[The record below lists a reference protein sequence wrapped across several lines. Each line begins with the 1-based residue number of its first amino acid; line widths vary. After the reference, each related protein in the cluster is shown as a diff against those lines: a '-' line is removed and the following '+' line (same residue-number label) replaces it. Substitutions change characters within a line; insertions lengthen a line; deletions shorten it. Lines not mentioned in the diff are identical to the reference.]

1 MKEQIKQIIAET
13 PDKLQAKSLV
23 REYLQARILQFLQE
37 SGAFRSWI
45 FHGGTA
51 LRFLYRIPR
60 YSEDLDFALR
70 QSSDSMD
77 FSAVIKIICG
87 QFESEAYQ
95 VETKAKEIRAAKS
108 AFIRFP
114 GLLFELGLS
123 PRQTEK
129 FSIKIELD
137 SNPPAGGVFETTIVR
152 RYVTLH
158 IFHYDKASF
167 LSGKLHAILNRAY
180 TKGRDLFDIF
190 WYLSD
195 PNWPSPNIEFLNNAL
210 KQTDWAGPKITAKNW
225 LQIIGNKVATIDFDR
240 AVDDVRPFI
249 ERTPDLDMLTRENI
263 LKLLKSKEN
272 ILED

>member
-1 MKEQIKQIIAET
+1 MKEQIKQIIADT
-13 PDKLQAKSLV
+13 SDNLQAKSIV

-37 SGAFRSWI
+37 SGSFRSWI

-51 LRFLYRIPR
+51 LRFLYKIPR

-70 QSSDSMD
+70 QNSDSLD
-77 FSAVIKIICG
+77 FSAVIKTICG

-95 VETKAKEIRAAKS
+95 VETKAKEVRTVNS
-108 AFIRFP
+108 VFIRFP

-129 FSIKIELD
+129 FSIKVELD
-137 SNPPAGGVFETTIVR
+137 SNPPAGGVVETTIVR
-152 RYVTLH
+152 RYVALH
-158 IFHYDKASF
+158 LFHYDKASF

-195 PNWPSPNIEFLNNAL
+195 PTWPSPNIEFLNNAL
-210 KQTDWAGPKITAKNW
+210 KHTNWAGSEITEKNW
-225 LQIIGNKVATIDFDR
+225 HKVIGEKLATIDWDR
-240 AVDDVRPFI
+240 AVEDVRPFI

-263 LKLLKSKEN
+263 LKLLRSKEN
-272 ILED
+272 I

>member
-1 MKEQIKQIIAET
+1 MKEQIKQIIADTQDE
-13 PDKLQAKSLV
+13 LRAKSLV

-37 SGAFRSWI
+37 SGSFRNWI
-45 FHGGTA
+45 FNGGTA
-51 LRFLYRIPR
+51 LRFLYKIPR

-70 QSSDSMD
+70 QRSDSLD
-77 FSAVIKIICG
+77 FSAVIKNICR

-95 VETKAKEIRAAKS
+95 VETKAKEVRTVKS

-123 PRQTEK
+123 PRQTEI

-137 SNPPAGGVFETTIVR
+137 INPPAGGVVETTIVR
-152 RYVTLH
+152 RYVALH
-158 IFHYDKASF
+158 ILHYDKASF

-195 PNWPSPNIEFLNNAL
+195 PTWPNPNFKFLNNAL
-210 KQTDWAGPKITAKNW
+210 RQTKWEGDEITENNW
-225 LQIIGNKVATIDFDR
+225 YQVISKKVATIDWDR
-240 AVDDVRPFI
+240 IVEDVRPFI
-249 ERTPDLDMLTRENI
+249 ERSLDLDMLTRENI
-263 LKLLKSKEN
+263 LKLLRSKKN
-272 ILED
+272 I